1 MTVNFKFN
9 YTINIHDKHRYV
21 NYIEKDGLKEEV
33 AFNRSLMQINR
44 DDIKAVNRSSDG
56 YAIIVLKS
64 NQGGTI
70 TTVEANDEV
79 LDTIQNANTALKIMN
94 QNKVYIFDE
103 FEVDSDELNVCN
115 SWSDIKDDM

>member
-33 AFNRSLMQINR
+33 AFKRSSMQINK

-64 NQGGTI
+64 NQGVAI
-70 TTVEANDEV
+70 TTVEAYDEV

>member
-33 AFNRSLMQINR
+33 AFKRSLMQINR

-70 TTVEANDEV
+70 TTVEAYDEV

>member
-9 YTINIHDKHRYV
+9 YTISIHDKHRYV
-21 NYIEKDGLKEEV
+21 NYIEKNGLKEEV
-33 AFNRSLMQINR
+33 AFKRSLMQINR

-70 TTVEANDEV
+70 TTVEAYDEV
-79 LDTIQNANTALKIMN
+79 LDTIQNANTAMKIMN

-115 SWSDIKDDM
+115 SWNGI

>member
-70 TTVEANDEV
+70 TTVEAYDEV